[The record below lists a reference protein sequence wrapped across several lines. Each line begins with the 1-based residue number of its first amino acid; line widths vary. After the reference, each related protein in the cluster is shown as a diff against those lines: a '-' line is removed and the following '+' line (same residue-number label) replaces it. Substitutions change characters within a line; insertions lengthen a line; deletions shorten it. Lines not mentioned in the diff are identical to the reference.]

1 MTQSTVLKQHFH
13 HPPCDVIITLKENP
27 DPTEHLVLPALCP
40 VTAPS
45 SVPPQTLYRWNQA
58 LCELWC
64 LACLTTPYTGQM
76 PCILLPSVAG
86 IQSLSV

>member
-40 VTAPS
+40 VTAP
-45 SVPPQTLYRWNQA
+45 L
-58 LCELWC
+58 
-64 LACLTTPYTGQM
+64 
-76 PCILLPSVAG
+76 
-86 IQSLSV
+86 